1 MSRTRHRAMKFGS
14 TLMGVRMSGY
24 AEAARSLEDAG
35 FESVW
40 VPEHLALPS
49 EAPTTYPYTP
59 DGRPPVPSGTPCYDP
74 FVLLSFVACATTT
87 VRLCTNVYLLPL
99 HHPLRTARGA
109 VTLDRL
115 SRGRVTLGIGVGWLE
130 DEFGWIGED
139 FATRG
144 ARTDEIIPMLRQL
157 WSEPIVTVQTAHY
170 RFGPVAFQP
179 KPTHPEGIPIEVG
192 GTSSAA
198 LRRAATLADGWIDI
212 GSESFDDLAAKV
224 SQIETQRA
232 DAGRSGPFEI
242 TVGGEWGDDLDA
254 VRRAADAGATRIIA
268 RPYTGTP
275 LSGNDVKDWADRFH
289 DEVIAPFHEL
299 HDG

>member
-1 MSRTRHRAMKFGS
+1 MKFGS

-40 VPEHLALPS
+40 VPEHLALPP
-49 EAPTTYPYTP
+49 EAPTTYPYAR

-130 DEFGWIGED
+130 DEFVWAGED

-157 WSEPIVTVQTAHY
+157 WSEPIVEVATAHY

-179 KPTHPEGIPIEVG
+179 KPTTPQGIPIEVG

-198 LRRAATLADGWIDI
+198 LRRAAKLADGWIDI
-212 GSESFDDLAAKV
+212 DSQSFDDLAAKV
-224 SQIETQRA
+224 AKVDALRA
-232 DAGRSGPFEI
+232 DAGRNGPFEI
-242 TVGGEWGDDLDA
+242 TVGGEFSISPDA
-254 VRRAADAGATRIIA
+254 VRRAADAGATRVIA
-268 RPYTGTP
+268 SPYTGTP
-275 LSGNDVKDWADRFH
+275 LSGSDVRSWAHRFH
-289 DEVIAPFHEL
+289 DDVIAPFNEL
-299 HDG
+299 RHR